1 MIKIKDERIEIEG
14 SGEEIAKEFALIAA
28 YLIESFEKKSGK
40 LFTPD
45 EILSA
50 GVMLLT
56 PDEILS
62 AGVMLLER
70 EVKDND

>member
-1 MIKIKDERIEIEG
+1 MIKIKDGNIEIEG
-14 SGEEIAKEFALIAA
+14 SSGEIAKEFALIAA
-28 YLIESFEKKSGK
+28 YLVEAFKRKTGK

-45 EILSA
+45 EIL
-50 GVMLLT
+50 L
-56 PDEILS
+56 

>member
-1 MIKIKDERIEIEG
+1 MIKIKDEHIEIEG
-14 SGEEIAKEFALIAA
+14 SSGEIAKEFALIAA
-28 YLIESFEKKSGK
+28 YLVETFEGKSGK
-40 LFTPD
+40 LF
-45 EILSA
+45 
-50 GVMLLT
+50 T

>member
-1 MIKIKDERIEIEG
+1 MILIKDDSIEIEG

-28 YLIESFEKKSGK
+28 YLVETFKGKTGK

-45 EILSA
+45 EIL
-50 GVMLLT
+50 LT
-56 PDEILS
+56 
-62 AGVMLLER
+62 GVMLLER